1 MAAKTPIRAVYTG
14 ANATGL
20 AEFQSGEFVDYSFG
34 GTGLAAL
41 GTAGQVLKTNSG
53 ASAIEWGTIT
63 ADITGVTAG
72 TGISG
77 GGTSGTVTV
86 SIDTSVTVDLSTA
99 QTLTTKTLTSPI
111 LNGTLS
117 GTAFLDEDNM
127 ASNSAIAAASQQSI
141 KTYVDATASGL
152 DLKDS
157 SHAATTAAL
166 AAVTYANGSSGV
178 GATLTANANGALT
191 VDGQTMVAAERVL
204 VKDQSAGLQNGIYTV
219 TTTGSAGAAFVLT
232 RTTDF
237 DSTTEVT
244 SGAFTFVETGT
255 TNADSGWVM
264 TTDGSITIGTT
275 ALAFAQFS
283 GAGQITAGT
292 GLSKSGNTLSVDA
305 AQTQITSVGTI
316 GTGVW
321 QGTAVADGYVGNSLN
336 ATHIADGSVTSTEFQ
351 YINSLSSNA
360 QTQITNVKTTAD
372 AAATKGFAIAM
383 SAALG

>member
-1 MAAKTPIRAVYTG
+1 MV
-14 ANATGL
+14 
-20 AEFQSGEFVDYSFG
+20 
-34 GTGLAAL
+34 
-41 GTAGQVLKTNSG
+41 
-53 ASAIEWGTIT
+53 
-63 ADITGVTAG
+63 
-72 TGISG
+72 
-77 GGTSGTVTV
+77 
-86 SIDTSVTVDLSTA
+86 
-99 QTLTTKTLTSPI
+99 
-111 LNGTLS
+111 
-117 GTAFLDEDNM
+117 
-127 ASNSAIAAASQQSI
+127 SNSAIAAASQQSI
-141 KTYVDATASGL
+141 KAYVDATASGL

-157 SHAATTAAL
+157 SHAATTAIL
-166 AAVTYANGSSGV
+166 LSDYSNGSSGV
-178 GATLTANANGALT
+178 GATLTNNSTQTALS
-191 VDGQTMVAAERVL
+191 VDGQTMVAAERLL
-204 VKDQSAGLQNGIYTV
+204 VKNQTAGLQNGIYSV
-219 TTTGSAGAAFVLT
+219 TTVGDGSTNWVLT
-232 RTTDF
+232 RATDF

-305 AQTQITSVGTI
+305 SQTQITAVGTI
-316 GTGVW
+316 ATGVW
-321 QGTAVADGYVGNSLN
+321 QGTAVADGFIGNSLN
-336 ATHIADGSVTSTEFQ
+336 ATHLADGSVTSTEFQ

>member
-41 GTAGQVLKTNSG
+41 GSANQVLATNSG
-53 ASAIEWGTIT
+53 TSAIEWQTLT

-166 AAVTYANGSSGV
+166 SAVTYANGSSGV

-204 VKDQSAGLQNGIYTV
+204 IKDQAAGLQNGIYTV
-219 TTTGSAGAAFVLT
+219 TATGGVSAVFVLT
-232 RTTDF
+232 RATDF

-244 SGAFTFVETGT
+244 SGAFTFIETGT
-255 TNADSGWVM
+255 TNSDSGWVL
-264 TTDGSITIGTT
+264 TTDGTITIGTT
-275 ALAFAQFS
+275 ALAFSQFS

-292 GLSKSGNTLSVDA
+292 GLSKSGNTLSVDVTVISTRA
-305 AQTQITSVGTI
+305 FS
-316 GTGVW
+316 
-321 QGTAVADGYVGNSLN
+321 TAMA
-336 ATHIADGSVTSTEFQ
+336 
-351 YINSLSSNA
+351 
-360 QTQITNVKTTAD
+360 
-372 AAATKGFAIAM
+372 
-383 SAALG
+383 AALG